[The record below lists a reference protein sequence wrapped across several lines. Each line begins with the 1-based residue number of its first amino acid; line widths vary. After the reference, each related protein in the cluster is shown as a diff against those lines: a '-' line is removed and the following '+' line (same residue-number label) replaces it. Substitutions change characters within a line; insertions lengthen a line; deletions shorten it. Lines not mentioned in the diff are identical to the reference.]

1 MNLYLLFAAA
11 LCLYGAM
18 FHEKVGTPKIAAP
31 IMASDLDVRI
41 KAIAKIVWHSIT
53 FILSVFGLALIYM
66 AVSKPNLLA
75 IFIISAIALSFAIL
89 FWFCSRKYLGK
100 ANFFPHPWV
109 FSVIGALS
117 IIGGFV

>member
-18 FHEKVGTPKIAAP
+18 FHEKVGTQKIAAP
-31 IMASDLDVRI
+31 IMASELDMRV
-41 KAIAKIVWHSIT
+41 KTIAKIVWHSVT

-66 AVSKPNLLA
+66 AVSKPDILA
-75 IFIISAIALSFAIL
+75 IFIIASIDLSFAIL
-89 FWFCSRKYLGK
+89 FWLCSYKYLSK

-109 FSVIGALS
+109 FSAIGALC